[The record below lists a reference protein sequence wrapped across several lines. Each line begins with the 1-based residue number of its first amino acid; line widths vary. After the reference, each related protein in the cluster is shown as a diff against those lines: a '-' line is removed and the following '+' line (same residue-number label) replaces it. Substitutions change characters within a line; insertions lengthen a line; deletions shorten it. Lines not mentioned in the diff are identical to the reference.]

1 MFGAPTGIT
10 MLSDQITQPS
20 VGIRHSAFAFSMIE
34 ASPDQPIAATMLPAV
49 RSSV

>member
-10 MLSDQITQPS
+10 MFSDHRMQPS
-20 VGIRHSAFAFSMIE
+20 VGIRHSAFLFWMIE

-49 RSSV
+49 NSSV